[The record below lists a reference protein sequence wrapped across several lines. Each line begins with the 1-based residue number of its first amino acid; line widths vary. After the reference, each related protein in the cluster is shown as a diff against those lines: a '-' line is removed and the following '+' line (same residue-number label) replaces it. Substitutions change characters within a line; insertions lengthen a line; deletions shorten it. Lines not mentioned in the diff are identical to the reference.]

1 VRAAWYER
9 TGPAADV
16 LQVGE
21 LPDPQPGPGEILVRV
36 EVSGINPTDW
46 RSRMR
51 PSMRFPRVIPHQD
64 GAGTIVAVGQGIDPA
79 RVGERAWLW
88 DAAYARPGGTAAELT
103 VQPAAHVM
111 PLPEVAPFELGACLG
126 IPARTAHRALYA
138 DGPIDGQTILV
149 TGGAGAVGFY
159 AIQIAKLGD
168 ATVIA
173 TVSGDDKAEI
183 ARTAGAD
190 HVLNYREDDVAA
202 MARELTGG
210 TGVDRVVEVAFA
222 ANLDASLG
230 ALRDNGTLMTY
241 AVDDLEPRIPART
254 LLERNISVR
263 WMLVYTMP
271 AMANAAALDT
281 IQVALLAGGL
291 KPLPI
296 HRYGL
301 EDIVAA
307 HEAVEGGQVGK
318 VVIGL

>member
-1 VRAAWYER
+1 MRAAWYER

-21 LPDPQPGPGEILVRV
+21 LPDPQPGPGEILVRL
-36 EVSGINPTDW
+36 EVSAINPTDW
-46 RSRMR
+46 RSRTR
-51 PSMRFPRVIPHQD
+51 PAMRFPRVIPHQD
-64 GAGTIVAVGQGIDPA
+64 GAGVIVAVGQGVDPK
-79 RVGERAWLW
+79 RIGERAWLW

-111 PLPEVAPFELGACLG
+111 PLPTVAPFELGACLG

-138 DGPIDGQTILV
+138 DGPIGGQTILV

-159 AIQIAKLGD
+159 AVQLAKLGG

-173 TVSGDDKAEI
+173 TVSSDDKAAI

-190 HVLNYREDDVAA
+190 HVLNYKTDDVAGRA
-202 MARELTGG
+202 LELTGG
-210 TGVDRVVEVAFA
+210 IGVDRVVEVALA
-222 ANLDASLG
+222 TNLAASLG
-230 ALRDNGTLMTY
+230 ALRENGTLMTY
-241 AVDDLEPRIPART
+241 SVDDLEPRIPART
-254 LLERNISVR
+254 LLERNISLR

-271 AMANAAALDT
+271 AAANAAALDT
-281 IQVALLAGGL
+281 IQVALLAGAL

-296 HRYGL
+296 HRFGL
-301 EDIVAA
+301 DDIVAA
-307 HEAVEGGQVGK
+307 HEAVENGTVGK